1 MLSQEIIIMLWSM
14 QRNLSHLKHREDL
27 KAEAMVILEVQ
38 AEVVGLVEEVVALVE
53 EIYQVVLALGEM
65 VRGIQYL
72 ALISQTSSQN
82 LKLNKMKTT
91 FKSYYSYN
99 LIKVK

>member
-1 MLSQEIIIMLWSM
+1 MLWSM

-38 AEVVGLVEEVVALVE
+38 AEVVGLAEEVVEEVVE
-53 EIYQVVLALGEM
+53 EIYQVVLALVEM
-65 VRGIQYL
+65 ARGIQYL

-82 LKLNKMKTT
+82 LKLNQMKTT
-91 FKSYYSYN
+91 FKSYCSYS